1 MKNNQ
6 SILKKIENLLKP
18 ESTIL
23 VDLHKKIDD
32 NTNTALKK
40 EKSISTKNQKITNI
54 KSEIDA
60 LNKEK
65 DILLEA
71 FNSLKDTDLKL
82 ITSVLKLNVDVD
94 KDLNKLTNQLPLQ
107 IEIRNNDI
115 NDLESAIKEDE
126 EKLISANNNV
136 NIYQEKLDKALEDQ
150 KVLSDLIKEASSG
163 SCIRTRNEVTEILKN
178 LDFSKDEAYVAAK
191 LIMFPEDELMPYFKN
206 FKFDADV
213 LDDN

>member
-136 NIYQEKLDKALEDQ
+136 NIYQEKLDK
-150 KVLSDLIKEASSG
+150 
-163 SCIRTRNEVTEILKN
+163 
-178 LDFSKDEAYVAAK
+178 
-191 LIMFPEDELMPYFKN
+191 
-206 FKFDADV
+206 KFGFQ
-213 LDDN
+213 